1 MDKAFIY
8 LPNLEGD
15 SWVRADLIVGLYRGA
30 GATQTQVHIDT
41 AGEISITLTD
51 LTPVRVLHKLQE
63 AWGYTNE

>member
-15 SWVRADLIVGLYRGA
+15 SWVRADMIIGLYRKPDG
-30 GATQTQVHIDT
+30 TQTEVHLDN
-41 AGEISITLTD
+41 AGVVSVTLTD

-63 AWGYTNE
+63 VWEYINE